1 MSKNPYTLD
10 NLNRDINLSAD
21 TAKIYALVRRGGVGW
36 VAIMAGWEWIHEYT
50 DAIVQNYDA
59 LYAKVPYEL
68 AEIIYDII
76 KEKHLQCF
84 GGFYCHSKSVLIL

>member
-1 MSKNPYTLD
+1 MSRKIPYSID
-10 NLNRDINLSAD
+10 NLNRDINLCAD
-21 TAKIYALVRRGGVGW
+21 PAKLYALVRRGGVGW
-36 VAIMAGWEWIHEYT
+36 VAIMSGWNGFPHEYT

-76 KEKHLQCF
+76 KEKHLQ
-84 GGFYCHSKSVLIL
+84 

>member
-1 MSKNPYTLD
+1 MSSKIHYTLD
-10 NLNRDINLSAD
+10 HLNRDINLSAD
-21 TAKIYALVRRGGVGW
+21 SAKIYALVRRGGVGW
-36 VAIMAGWEWIHEYT
+36 LAIMSGWNGFPHEYT

-76 KEKHLQCF
+76 KEKHIC
-84 GGFYCHSKSVLIL
+84 